1 MLQAPL
7 AFDALSISKPSM
19 YIQNQSLNPPTQC
32 PAAAGN
38 DVLVEDLP
46 TDYEVQSL
54 EDGGVGGLA
63 TDEVSIPTDVTE
75 GIYGGG
81 GRDGS
86 NVSVPCAADGN
97 DQVALSFG
105 GRVFV
110 FDGVTADKVQAV
122 LLLLGGCQMDP
133 GTLGVDAASQRHR
146 ASMDNTPL
154 CSDPKRAE
162 SLNRFRQKRKERCF
176 EKKIRY
182 NVRQEVAL
190 RMQRRNGQFASRKSE
205 KSTTMDATQESG
217 KEEKEQDTLCT
228 HCGTSSKATPMMR
241 RGPAGPRTLCNACGL
256 FWVNKGTMR
265 DLSKRFQDNSTLPT
279 GEDEDDSES
288 DYGIPIFPCSKH
300 A

>member
-1 MLQAPL
+1 MMAPIF
-7 AFDALSISKPSM
+7 FDRIPCKRNL
-19 YIQNQSLNPPTQC
+19 QNQPLNPPTQC
-32 PAAAGN
+32 PAAAEN
-38 DVLVEDLP
+38 DGLVENLA

-54 EDGGVGGLA
+54 EDSGVGGLA
-63 TDEVSIPTDVTE
+63 TEEVSIRTG

-81 GRDGS
+81 GGECS
-86 NVSVPCAADGN
+86 NVSVPCAAYGN
-97 DQVALSFG
+97 DQVAISFR

-122 LLLLGGCQMDP
+122 LLLLGGCEFDP
-133 GTLGVDAASQRHR
+133 GTLGVDTAYHIQR
-146 ASMDNTPL
+146 ASNPN
-154 CSDPKRAE
+154 RAE

-190 RMQRRNGQFASRKSE
+190 GMQRRKGQFASRNSE
-205 KSTTMDATQESG
+205 KSTMDAAQDFG
-217 KEEKEQDTLCT
+217 NEEKEQDTLCT

-265 DLSKRFQDNSTLPT
+265 DLSKTIL
-279 GEDEDDSES
+279 
-288 DYGIPIFPCSKH
+288 
-300 A
+300 

>member
-1 MLQAPL
+1 MSA
-7 AFDALSISKPSM
+7 
-19 YIQNQSLNPPTQC
+19 QNQSLNPSIQS
-32 PAAAGN
+32 PAAAG
-38 DVLVEDLP
+38 DDGLVENLD
-46 TDYEVQSL
+46 TDYDVQSL

-63 TDEVSIPTDVTE
+63 TFEVSNPAD

-81 GRDGS
+81 GEGS
-86 NVSVPCAADGN
+86 NVAVPCAADGN
-97 DQVALSFG
+97 DQVALSFR

-110 FDGVTADKVQAV
+110 FDGVTAEKVQAV
-122 LLLLGGCQMDP
+122 LLLLGGCELDP
-133 GTLGVDAASQRHR
+133 GLLGVDTVYQRQG
-146 ASMDNTPL
+146 ALMGNTPW

-162 SLNRFRQKRKERCF
+162 SLNRFRQKRKKRCF

-182 NVRQEVAL
+182 NVRQEVAF
-190 RMQRRNGQFASRKSE
+190 RMQRRKGQFTSRNSE
-205 KSTTMDATQESG
+205 KSITMDATRESG

-228 HCGTSSKATPMMR
+228 HCGTSSKTTPMMR

-265 DLSKRFQDNSTLPT
+265 DISKTFRGNSITPT

-288 DYGIPIFPCSKH
+288 DYGIPIFRCANH

>member
-1 MLQAPL
+1 MSA
-7 AFDALSISKPSM
+7 
-19 YIQNQSLNPPTQC
+19 QNQSLNPSIQS
-32 PAAAGN
+32 PAAAG
-38 DVLVEDLP
+38 DDGLVENLD
-46 TDYEVQSL
+46 TDYDVQSL

-63 TDEVSIPTDVTE
+63 TFEVSNPAD

-81 GRDGS
+81 GEGS
-86 NVSVPCAADGN
+86 NVAVPCAADGN
-97 DQVALSFG
+97 DQVALSFR

-110 FDGVTADKVQAV
+110 FDGVTAEKA
-122 LLLLGGCQMDP
+122 LMG
-133 GTLGVDAASQRHR
+133 
-146 ASMDNTPL
+146 NTPW

-162 SLNRFRQKRKERCF
+162 SLNRFRQKRKKRCF

-182 NVRQEVAL
+182 NVRQEVAF
-190 RMQRRNGQFASRKSE
+190 RMQRRKGQFTSRNSE
-205 KSTTMDATQESG
+205 KSITMDATRESG

-228 HCGTSSKATPMMR
+228 HCGTSSKTTPMMR

-265 DLSKRFQDNSTLPT
+265 DISKTFRGNSITPT

-288 DYGIPIFPCSKH
+288 DYGIPIFRCANH